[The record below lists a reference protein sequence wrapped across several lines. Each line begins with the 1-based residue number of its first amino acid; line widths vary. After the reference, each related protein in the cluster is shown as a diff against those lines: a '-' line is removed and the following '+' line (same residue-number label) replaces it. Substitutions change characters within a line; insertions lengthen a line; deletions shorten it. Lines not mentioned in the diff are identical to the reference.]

1 MKDLRECRVPAAVSV
16 YDLVRRRVRVL
27 DAGPIAPALH
37 ASCAVPLMF
46 HPVLHA
52 GGVLVD
58 GGVRDRPG
66 LEGLRGAPRVL
77 FHHLESR
84 SPWRRA
90 DAEALRIPRREG
102 LVTLVLEALP
112 RAGPFRLDA
121 GRRAM
126 ERARAATLAAL
137 DQPVIDGVV
146 RRPARTSPGARR
158 GAP

>member
-1 MKDLRECRVPAAVSV
+1 VPAAVSV

-46 HPVLHA
+46 QPVLHA
-52 GGVLVD
+52 GGVLID

-90 DAEALRIPRREG
+90 DAEALAIPRRDG
-102 LVTLVLEALP
+102 LVTLVLEGLP
-112 RAGPFRLDA
+112 RAGPFGLDA
-121 GRRAM
+121 GRCAM
-126 ERARAATLAAL
+126 ERARAATLASL